1 MAKRRGN
8 NEGSI
13 YRRKDGYW
21 VGQYG
26 IQTPKGIKTRYI
38 YGKHREEVREK
49 LAKAIADRDGGLVYD
64 ADNITVG
71 EYLDRWLND
80 SVRDTVRR
88 RTWERYEQ
96 FVRVHLT
103 PALGKIKLAKLTPA
117 HVRGLYRD
125 RLNSGLA
132 PRTVLHIHR
141 AFSKALKQAAADGL
155 IPRNPAAPIKPP
167 QPRREEIRPLNREQ
181 VKTLFEAASGDR
193 LEALYI
199 VAVTAGLRRGELQGL
214 KWDDLDLEGGMLQVR
229 RTLSEP
235 KGGYIFEAPK
245 SGKGRNIRLTQR
257 ATEVLRAH
265 RKRQLEERMHKAGL
279 WREQGLVFSSAVGTP
294 LWGGNLNRTFKATL
308 QRAGLPKS
316 TRFHD
321 LRHAAAQARCPR
333 QVRPGALGPRRYKP
347 YPQCLQPCAARHGRR
362 CRDGS
367 RASLAPN
374 YCRITVEMSR
384 CATGTF
390 LFSGIL
396 QVFQERA
403 WKDSNLRLA
412 V

>member
-13 YRRKDGYW
+13 YRRNDGYW

-26 IQTPKGIKTRYI
+26 VQTAEGTKTRYI
-38 YGKHREEVREK
+38 YGKRREDVREK
-49 LAKAIADRDGGLVYD
+49 LTKAIADRDGGLVYD
-64 ADNITVG
+64 AGNITVG

-80 SVRDTVRR
+80 SVRDTVRQ

-125 RLNSGLA
+125 KLNSGLA

-155 IPRNPAAPIKPP
+155 IPRNPAAPVKPP
-167 QPRREEIRPLNREQ
+167 QPRGEEIRPLNREQ
-181 VKTLFEAASGDR
+181 VRVLFEAASGDR

-214 KWDDLDLEGGMLQVR
+214 KWEDLDLEAGMLQVR
-229 RTLSEP
+229 RTCSEP
-235 KGGYIFEAPK
+235 KGGHIFEAPK
-245 SGKGRNIRLTQR
+245 SGKGRNIRLTQS
-257 ATEVLRAH
+257 AVAALRIH
-265 RKRQLEERMHKAGL
+265 RRRQLEERMYKADL
-279 WREQGLVFSSAVGTP
+279 WQEQGLVFPSTVGTP
-294 LWGGNLNRTFKATL
+294 LWGGNLNRAFKATL
-308 QRAGLPKS
+308 QRTGLPKS

-321 LRHAAAQARCPR
+321 ARHTCATLLLKQAVNPKFV
-333 QVRPGALGPRRYKP
+333 QELLGHADISLTLNVYSHVLPDMGDATADAMEAALG
-347 YPQCLQPCAARHGRR
+347 
-362 CRDGS
+362 
-367 RASLAPN
+367 
-374 YCRITVEMSR
+374 
-384 CATGTF
+384 
-390 LFSGIL
+390 
-396 QVFQERA
+396 
-403 WKDSNLRLA
+403 
-412 V
+412 